1 MRHSG
6 LPGKRR
12 SVFGETIFSSR
23 ARALFIDLARYQ
35 ARRLLGD
42 PMA

>member
-23 ARALFIDLARYQ
+23 ARALLSDLAGYQ
-35 ARRLLGD
+35 ARRLLD
-42 PMA
+42 ERMA